1 MWPKLTNIE
10 KPIVNSINSRR
21 DIHKATNMNVWLR
34 VFSGAGSGLIMT
46 SNNNFELFKA
56 AGEGASI
63 YGSPNSVG
71 TIGTDWNGNPIFGG
85 SDRALRPS
93 PGIVSF
99 TVKEGKD
106 QISKEA
112 NLQIK
117 CFSLQQMEIVQKYF
131 LEPGYSLCVEWG
143 WNTPEGGMGM
153 IDTGAGIL
161 SQCTER
167 NLNYDVL
174 HSLRVKSNGD
184 YDTFFGFIVGGSV
197 SNDGEQFNVDVRL
210 KGAPGLPTYLQSQV
224 HIQKQKSSGEIV
236 ESGKSNP
243 YAAVDTEN
251 EEIGKS
257 ADRRFKAMYNNLPA
271 HRQITQVD
279 DLKTKVRD
287 EQFIN
292 VDEFI
297 KKKIIESAGED
308 FWETDITE
316 IDFGSLGGLNPF
328 SGGQGLTVEIKPKLL
343 GSSIPGV
350 KISKEKLYSKNRYIK
365 MDLAIDIL
373 NANGGLVHYK
383 MGDKEVGVGINISKA
398 KIGAFPKMFSTKA
411 SALVIPGEIPAFR
424 EYYFNDG
431 TIEQLP
437 NGTLQV
443 SGKGTIAPDAN
454 HAINGIS
461 FVQGKNLTKDI
472 DNDGLAEKQGYWGYL
487 KDLYVNLDMLI
498 AKTQQPNK
506 NIREVLLD
514 ILNEMSAAVNSFW
527 HFQLVERILTEKE
540 GNLKKGDVVITI
552 IDENWIGENPNDS
565 IEFFYHTGERSPF
578 LESTLD
584 LSIPA
589 DMANKIINER
599 LSISSQ
605 YNSPFISTAKGGFF
619 ASEPDMFLKA
629 AKKYNVSESGNNDET
644 KKEDKIDEPPER
656 TSATVDGEIKAI
668 GTITSK
674 GPFGAD
680 AHYDYYINDEK
691 VAYTDGRIT
700 QYKQLVDEK
709 NKLVAEENE
718 KAAKA
723 SVAAIAANL
732 AKIEIVPNPMLTVLD
747 KTDLDADLQPSN
759 PDGFA
764 NTYKIYCFDDK
775 SFFDRLKND
784 AFINKGGMSHPL
796 PIKYTFKTLGISG
809 LRRGDTFVIKG
820 IPDKYN
826 KNGLFQITQI
836 EHTLSGMLWTTSVT
850 GEFRAKQSKQSGNT
864 AATSPSRGA
873 SGSW

>member
-1 MWPKLTNIE
+1 MWPKLSNIAPE
-10 KPIVNSINSRR
+10 IVKSINSRR
-21 DIHKATNMNVWLR
+21 DIQKATNMNVWLR

-63 YGSPNSVG
+63 YGSPTSVG
-71 TIGTDWNGNPIFGG
+71 TIGYDWFGAPVAGGN
-85 SDRALRPS
+85 DRGLRPS

-117 CFSLQQMEIVQKYF
+117 CFSLEQMEIVQTYF

-153 IDTGAGIL
+153 IDTSAGIL

-197 SNDGEQFNVDVRL
+197 SNDGEQFNVDIKLR
-210 KGAPGLPTYLQSQV
+210 GAPGLPTYLQSHAQL
-224 HIQKQKSSGEIV
+224 QKQDSKGKIID
-236 ESGKSNP
+236 SGKKDP
-243 YAAVDTEN
+243 YPPSEVSDEDTAT
-251 EEIGKS
+251 S
-257 ADRRFKAMYNNLPA
+257 VPLRRFKSMFNDLPA
-271 HRQITQVD
+271 HRQIPQVD
-279 DLKTKVRD
+279 DLKTKVTQFD
-287 EQFIN
+287 FIN
-292 VDEFI
+292 VDEVI
-297 KKKIIESAGED
+297 KNNIVSSYGTNLGFLNKGEGS
-308 FWETDITE
+308 DIKVNANG
-316 IDFGSLGGLNPF
+316 GST
-328 SGGQGLTVEIKPKLL
+328 SVTIA
-343 GSSIPGV
+343 
-350 KISKEKLYSKNRYIK
+350 KEKLYSKNRYIK
-365 MDLAIDIL
+365 MDLAINIL
-373 NANGGLVHYK
+373 NSNGALLSYT
-383 MGDKEVGVGINISKA
+383 MGDKKVGVGIDISKA
-398 KIGAFPKMFSTKA
+398 KIGAFPKMFSLKS

-424 EYYFNDG
+424 EYYFNDA
-431 TIEQLP
+431 TITQLEE
-437 NGTLQV
+437 GRLQV
-443 SGKGTIAPDAN
+443 GGKPVEAKPN
-454 HAINGIS
+454 HAIGGIS
-461 FVQGKNLTKDI
+461 FVQGKILSPDI
-472 DNDGLAEKQGYWGYL
+472 DNDGYAEKAGYWGYL

-498 AKTQQPNK
+498 AKTQQSNK

-540 GNLKKGDVVITI
+540 GNLKKGDVVITV
-552 IDENWIGENPNDS
+552 IDENWIGENPNKS

-605 YNSPFISTAKGGFF
+605 YNSPYISTAKGGFF
-619 ASEPDMFLKA
+619 ASEPDMFLKT
-629 AKKYNVSESGNNDET
+629 AKKYNINESGNNDEN
-644 KKEDKIDEPPER
+644 KKIDNVDEPPER
-656 TSATVDGEIKAI
+656 TSATVLDEIKAL
-668 GTITSK
+668 GTITTK

-680 AHYDYYINDEK
+680 AHYDYYINNEK
-691 VAYTDGRIT
+691 VDYSDGRIT
-700 QYKQLVDEK
+700 KLKQLNDEK
-709 NKLVAEENE
+709 NKLLGEENT
-718 KAAKA
+718 KAGQA
-723 SVAAIAANL
+723 SAAAIAANL

-747 KTDLDADLQPSN
+747 KTDLDADLQPTN
-759 PDGFA
+759 PDGFV

-784 AFINKGGMSHPL
+784 AFINKGGYSHPL
-796 PIKYTFKTLGISG
+796 PIKYTFKTLGVSG

-850 GEFRAKQSKQSGNT
+850 GEFRAKQSKQSGTT
-864 AATSPSRGA
+864 AATSPNRGA